1 MCEYIIKKS
10 VPLCGKIQI
19 SGAKNA
25 ALPAIAASYLTE
37 EVVRLKNIPKLSDVD
52 NMFEIADEIGA
63 DILYESNAGCKILP
77 KAEKFSLSYDKV
89 SKLRGS
95 FLFMG
100 PLLAKYGKVKI
111 PMPGGCRIGSRP
123 VDLHLKGFS
132 LMGADCVSGHG
143 FIGVK
148 AERLRGAQIYL
159 DFPSV
164 GATENIMM
172 AACLA
177 DGETVIENAAAE
189 PEISDLAAMLVSM
202 GAKIEGMGTDTL
214 KITGVKQLHGC
225 VHSVIPDRIE
235 AGTFMIAAAL
245 TGGSVTL
252 CGAHGE
258 HIKPLTAKMREIG
271 VNIEDEGDIVRVK
284 SNGKLKSCDIKTMPF
299 PGFPTDM
306 QAQFCALLSVV
317 PGTSIIT
324 ETVFEN
330 RFMHVPE
337 LQKMGAK
344 IKIDGRTAVIEG
356 TRKLSGARVSA
367 TDLRAGAALVVAG
380 LAASGTTKIENA
392 DCIDRGYEEF
402 DKKLSSLGAQVE
414 KITR

>member
-10 VPLCGKIQI
+10 MPLSGKIQI

-37 EVVRLKNIPKLSDVD
+37 DSVKLKNIPKLSDVN

-63 DILYESNAGCKILP
+63 DILTESAAEYKILP
-77 KAEKFSLSYDKV
+77 RAEKFSLSYDTV

-143 FIGVK
+143 FISVK
-148 AERLRGAQIYL
+148 APKLHGAQIYL

-189 PEISDLAAMLVSM
+189 PEISDLALMLVSM
-202 GAKIEGMGTDTL
+202 GAKIDGIGTDTL
-214 KITGVKQLHGC
+214 KITGTKNLHGC
-225 VHSVIPDRIE
+225 THSIIPDRIE
-235 AGTFMIAAAL
+235 AGTFMIAAVL
-245 TGGSVTL
+245 TGGTVTL
-252 CGAHGE
+252 CGAQSE

-271 VNIEDEGDIVRVK
+271 VDVDEVENCITVK
-284 SNGKLKSCDIKTMPF
+284 SNSKLKSCDIKTMPF

-306 QAQFCALLSVV
+306 QAQFYALLSIV

-330 RFMHVPE
+330 RFMYVSE

-356 TRKLSGARVSA
+356 TKKLSGARVSA

-380 LAASGTTKIENA
+380 LAANGTTKIGNA
-392 DCIDRGYEEF
+392 GCIDRGYEDF
-402 DKKLSSLGAQVE
+402 DKKLSSLGAYVE
-414 KITR
+414 KLIR

>member
-10 VPLCGKIQI
+10 MPLSGKIQI

-37 EVVRLKNIPKLSDVD
+37 DSVKLKNIPKLSDVN

-63 DILYESNAGCKILP
+63 DILTESAAEYKILP
-77 KAEKFSLSYDKV
+77 RAEKFSLSYDTV

-143 FIGVK
+143 FISVK
-148 AERLRGAQIYL
+148 APKLHGAQIYL

-177 DGETVIENAAAE
+177 DGETVIENARNRNRHFKNYRHKKSAW
-189 PEISDLAAMLVSM
+189 LH
-202 GAKIEGMGTDTL
+202 TFYN
-214 KITGVKQLHGC
+214 TGQ
-225 VHSVIPDRIE
+225 
-235 AGTFMIAAAL
+235 
-245 TGGSVTL
+245 
-252 CGAHGE
+252 
-258 HIKPLTAKMREIG
+258 
-271 VNIEDEGDIVRVK
+271 N
-284 SNGKLKSCDIKTMPF
+284 
-299 PGFPTDM
+299 
-306 QAQFCALLSVV
+306 
-317 PGTSIIT
+317 
-324 ETVFEN
+324 
-330 RFMHVPE
+330 
-337 LQKMGAK
+337 
-344 IKIDGRTAVIEG
+344 
-356 TRKLSGARVSA
+356 
-367 TDLRAGAALVVAG
+367 
-380 LAASGTTKIENA
+380 
-392 DCIDRGYEEF
+392 
-402 DKKLSSLGAQVE
+402 
-414 KITR
+414 